1 MRPHRHRCWNCDGK
15 GWFWVGSV
23 DNAERVQCDM
33 CQAKRKSWLRLN
45 WDGVVGLGLVLA
57 SAVVSMW
64 LIVYALIE
72 IFG

>member
-1 MRPHRHRCWNCDGK
+1 
-15 GWFWVGSV
+15 
-23 DNAERVQCDM
+23 M